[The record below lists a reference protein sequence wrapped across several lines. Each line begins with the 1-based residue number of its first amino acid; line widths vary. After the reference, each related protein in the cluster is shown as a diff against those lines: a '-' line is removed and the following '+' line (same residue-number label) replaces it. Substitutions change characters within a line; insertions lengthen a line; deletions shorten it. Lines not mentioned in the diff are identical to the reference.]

1 MKYQLSPNT
10 IKKYSTHKIVRHIE
24 RVQDRFD
31 LKLYKVQYVYVI
43 DDKNEPLALGSIYR
57 LKEGEYVFRAPL
69 TKSKLVDELSLL
81 YQTIEQMDLN

>member
-10 IKKYSTHKIVRHIE
+10 IKKYSTNQLVRHLQ

-31 LKLYKVQYVYVI
+31 LQLYKVEAYVI
-43 DDKNEPLALGSIYR
+43 DDGNEQLALGSIYR
-57 LKEGEYVFRAPL
+57 LMFGKYVFRGAL
-69 TKSKLVDELSLL
+69 TKKKLVDELSLL